1 MPEAP
6 AVHRGIGLPWLAA
19 ARWATLAAQAGAALM
34 GATVLDVPVRW
45 SLVAGVL
52 GVTAVTNLWLSR
64 QGARTATGVDVPALL
79 VVLDV
84 VGLAIVLFAAGGP
97 LNPVS
102 IYFLVL
108 ITQAAFV
115 HGARVASVVAGVSTG
130 LYGLLFVAVTPE
142 LHAALAMHPEV
153 AHHFRGMW
161 WAFAATAALVTT
173 FVARLARAV
182 AQRDAAVRAL
192 EGRLARTESLTRL
205 ATLAA
210 DAAHELGTPL
220 GTIALTAG
228 ELERDLAKGPRDLS
242 GAIEDVRLIR
252 EESHRCRA
260 MLDDMAGRA
269 GQPAGRGAR
278 RATVAE
284 VVERALAE
292 LSEARR
298 GAVQVAGPTDVEGLW
313 PVEALSRALLNVLR
327 NAFDASP
334 PEATVRLEVLADGP
348 WLRLDVIDTGAGM
361 TDDVAAEAFEPF
373 FTTRPGTGR
382 GLGLVVV
389 RQTLEMLG
397 GRVDLHTM
405 PGAGT
410 RVSLMM
416 PLEGRP

>member
-1 MPEAP
+1 VLDAS
-6 AVHRGIGLPWLAA
+6 AVPRGIGLPWLAT

-45 SLVAGVL
+45 PLVAGVL
-52 GVTAVTNLWLSR
+52 GVTIVTNLWLSR
-64 QGARTATGVDVPALL
+64 QGARIVPGVDVPALL

-102 IYFLVL
+102 IFLLVQ

-115 HGARVASVVAGVSTG
+115 HGARVAAVVAAVSTG

-142 LHAALAMHPEV
+142 LNAALAMHPEV
-153 AHHFRGMW
+153 ARHFQGMW

-182 AQRDAAVRAL
+182 AQRDTAVRAL
-192 EGRLARTESLTRL
+192 EARLARTESLTRL

-228 ELERDLAKGPRDLS
+228 ELERTLGTPPGDLS
-242 GAIEDVRLIR
+242 SALDDVRLIR

-269 GQPAGRGAR
+269 GQPAGGEP
-278 RATVAE
+278 RAAVIGE
-284 VVERALAE
+284 VVARALAD
-292 LSEARR
+292 LPQARR
-298 GAVQVAGPTDVEGLW
+298 RAVQVTGETDLAGRW
-313 PVEALSRALLNVLR
+313 PVEALGRALLNVLR
-327 NAFDASP
+327 NAFDASA
-334 PEATVRLEVLADGP
+334 PEAVVRVDLHREGA
-348 WLRLDVIDTGAGM
+348 WLRLDVSDTGTGM
-361 TDDVAAEAFEPF
+361 ADEIAAQAFEPF

-389 RQTLEMLG
+389 RQTVEMLG
-397 GRVDLHTM
+397 GHVDVASV

-410 RVSLMM
+410 RVSLVV
-416 PLEGRP
+416 PVEVRA